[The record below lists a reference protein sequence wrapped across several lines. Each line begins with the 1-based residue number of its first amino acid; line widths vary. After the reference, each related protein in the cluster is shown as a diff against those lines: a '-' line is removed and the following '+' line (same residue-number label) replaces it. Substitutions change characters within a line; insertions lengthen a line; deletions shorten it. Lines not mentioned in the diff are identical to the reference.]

1 MSEIKVNSIKG
12 VGASAAAITVNN
24 TDGTCTANITN
35 NLSNRNLII
44 NGSQIISQRATSAT
58 GKTTTGY
65 YCTDRFRFVDN
76 NIGTF
81 TLAQSTDAP
90 TGFAKSLRLDCTTA
104 DTSIAAGDYLSV
116 DHAIE
121 GSNLQQLDYGLSS
134 AKTITISF
142 YVKSTTTGTYTLEIY
157 MNDGDYFNSK
167 TYTIS
172 SANTWERKT
181 VTFAGNTSNS
191 IADDNT
197 RGLTC
202 NFWLSNGSNFE
213 GGTFSDGTWH
223 NTTNRRVHSSQV
235 NIASSTDNDWS
246 ITGVQLEVGSVATDF
261 EHRSYGQEL
270 ALCQRYYET
279 SYPAGISAGHDFN
292 EGYPFN
298 TSKPVAQN
306 YIASDDT
313 LTSISYPFMVNKRA
327 SPTVTIY
334 SAKTGA
340 SGNAWTFKGT
350 GGTDLNVALNVIQTR
365 EQQMMLGCSL
375 GAVNQANEMY
385 FHYTADSEL

>member
-1 MSEIKVNSIKG
+1 MNRSQTFSQRTT
-12 VGASAAAITVNN
+12 SAA
-24 TDGTCTANITN
+24 
-35 NLSNRNLII
+35 SK
-44 NGSQIISQRATSAT
+44 TS
-58 GKTTTGY
+58 TGY
-65 YCTDRFRFVDN
+65 HCTDRSRFADN

-81 TLAQSTDAP
+81 TLAQSTDTP

-121 GSNLQQLDYGLSS
+121 GSSLQQLDYGLSS

-157 MNDGDYFNSK
+157 MNDGEYFNSK

-223 NTTNRRVHSSQV
+223 NTTNKRVHASQV

-261 EHRSYGQEL
+261 EHRSFAQEL
-270 ALCQRYYET
+270 ALCQRYFYMHAFGAYVYT
-279 SYPAGISAGHDFN
+279 PNKPDSTPMGMSARWTNVSHYGMIYYP
-292 EGYPFN
+292 
-298 TSKPVAQN
+298 VQ
-306 YIASDDT
+306 
-313 LTSISYPFMVNKRA
+313 MRA
-327 SPTVTIY
+327 HPSLY
-334 SAKTGA
+334 KSL
-340 SGNAWTFKGT
+340 
-350 GGTDLNVALNVIQTR
+350 GTDRLLHYANNNAQGFNDVSTQDFGVNGSIVNYVNSLDSSAEAGWIQLNNNNAYVGFDAEI
-365 EQQMMLGCSL
+365 
-375 GAVNQANEMY
+375 
-385 FHYTADSEL
+385 

>member
-1 MSEIKVNSIKG
+1 MSTLKVGGIRG
-12 VGASAAAITVNN
+12 VSASSDAITVAN
-24 TDGTCTANITN
+24 DGTCTANVTN

-65 YCTDRFRFVDN
+65 HCTDRFRFVDN

-223 NTTNRRVHSSQV
+223 NTTNKRVHSSQV

-261 EHRSYGQEL
+261 EHIMPTDELRRCKRYFQKAGGSHWGATEGSTQFRIQVNLEPEMRS
-270 ALCQRYYET
+270 A
-279 SYPAGISAGHDFN
+279 
-292 EGYPFN
+292 
-298 TSKPVAQN
+298 
-306 YIASDDT
+306 
-313 LTSISYPFMVNKRA
+313 
-327 SPTVTIY
+327 PTVTVRSGCKFNTRYAGDTTITDPTLA
-334 SAKTGA
+334 STASQSRNVWTGISS
-340 SGNAWTFKGT
+340 SGLT
-350 GGTDLNVALNVIQTR
+350 GGTPVHGR
-365 EQQMMLGCSL
+365 SQQGDTGDFMACD
-375 GAVNQANEMY
+375 A
-385 FHYTADSEL
+385 EL